1 MTDNQRLGR
10 GLSSLLGDDVSRET
24 IAQVGIHQII
34 AGTHQPR
41 KYFNDEQ
48 LAELVESIK
57 NKGVIQPIIIRKK
70 GEQYECVAG
79 ERRWR
84 AAISAGL
91 KTIPAIIKE
100 YSDRETLEIGILENL
115 HRQDLNAIEEAEAYN
130 KLLCEFNHTQ
140 ESLAQL
146 LGKNRSTLANMLRL
160 LSLPQSVQDMVRNG
174 QLSASHARNLVGQG
188 DAEERA
194 KNIIRDGLSVRAV
207 EQLKGGK
214 GAGKA
219 GPKKATDNHH
229 SLDIL
234 DYQQQISNNLGC
246 ECIIK
251 WNGTSGAITIKCH
264 DLENLEAIIK
274 KLS

>member
-10 GLSSLLGDDVSRET
+10 GLSSLLGEDVSRET
-24 IAQVGIHQII
+24 IAQISIHNIS
-34 AGTHQPR
+34 AGAHQPR
-41 KYFNDEQ
+41 KYFDGEQ
-48 LAELVESIK
+48 LRELVESIK
-57 NKGVIQPIIIRKK
+57 IKGVIQPIIVRKN
-70 GEQYECVAG
+70 GEKYECVAG

-84 AAISAGL
+84 AAIEAGL
-91 KTIPAIIKE
+91 KNIPAIIKD

-160 LSLPQSVQDMVRNG
+160 LSLPQTVQDMVRRG
-174 QLSASHARNLVGQG
+174 ELTASHARNLVGQG

-194 KNIIRDGLSVRAV
+194 RAIIDNGLTVRQV
-207 EQLKGGK
+207 EQLKDS
-214 GAGKA
+214 
-219 GPKKATDNHH
+219 PKKHNMAKQIGKNNNQ

-234 DYQQQISNNLGC
+234 DLQRQLSNNLGA
-246 ECIIK
+246 ECLVK
-251 WNGTSGAITIKCH
+251 WNGYQGSITIKIN
-264 DLENLEAIIK
+264 NLDNFDAIIK